1 MDGLAQALLPHP
13 IHIMNPTTRSLA
25 LAAFCSL
32 HGMALADVP
41 EPNMDDRGYVTFYL
55 DNDLFAGEDRD
66 YTNGAR
72 LTWISP
78 GRPADELEGLQKY
91 FRLLSGD
98 TESYDSFQKIT
109 GFDNPHDVVFNYG
122 FSLTQ
127 QMYTPQDFL
136 PYAQPLYQRRYA
148 GWLGVGVSLH
158 AKDDRVLNSVE
169 LSLGTTGENSFAE
182 TTQDFIHELRDVE
195 KFNGWDQQIPG
206 EFTVD
211 LSFIQK
217 RRIDLARL
225 GYGVIRVDGVGT
237 WGVRLGTFRTEAQ
250 LGGMFRVGYNL
261 PPDFSD
267 PQLSSTAYA
276 HRYFDSGL
284 EYDSPWSVFFL
295 FGGGVRGVLHDASI
309 DGPMFRDF
317 KTGIDRRPL
326 VGEVYAGFGV
336 RYRDIEF
343 SYAHTLRTEEYRT
356 QRGTAAFGTLAI
368 RLRY

>member
-1 MDGLAQALLPHP
+1 
-13 IHIMNPTTRSLA
+13 
-25 LAAFCSL
+25 
-32 HGMALADVP
+32 
-41 EPNMDDRGYVTFYL
+41 
-55 DNDLFAGEDRD
+55 
-66 YTNGAR
+66 
-72 LTWISP
+72 
-78 GRPADELEGLQKY
+78 
-91 FRLLSGD
+91 
-98 TESYDSFQKIT
+98 
-109 GFDNPHDVVFNYG
+109 
-122 FSLTQ
+122 
-127 QMYTPQDFL
+127 
-136 PYAQPLYQRRYA
+136 
-148 GWLGVGVSLH
+148 
-158 AKDDRVLNSVE
+158 
-169 LSLGTTGENSFAE
+169 
-182 TTQDFIHELRDVE
+182 
-195 KFNGWDQQIPG
+195 
-206 EFTVD
+206 
-211 LSFIQK
+211 
-217 RRIDLARL
+217 
-225 GYGVIRVDGVGT
+225 
-237 WGVRLGTFRTEAQ
+237 
-250 LGGMFRVGYNL
+250 MFRVGYNL